1 MNLSDSEVE
10 SLYQYLLNMGLT
22 HTARFEKD
30 FPSEKRKKR
39 NLGLK
44 KRVEKAEMDRILRRD
59 TAFSILSKWSRFKKY
74 MPWFLTSTG
83 YKYIKL
89 IFLNTVSDLLPILHK
104 FVSVFRDI
112 MHRSGRI
119 LKKKLGLP
127 QWDLISEISSNCLPN
142 FHFLL
147 SAEMI
152 HRNNEPPLIWTQ
164 LRSPNVGYL
173 VYSTVFL
180 LLVAGYLVCT
190 HLLVTSRACSELQTG
205 FEKIQSLMIP
215 SYMIEL
221 QKLLDRYPPSERNS
235 LKNLF
240 LVALEQLGDFLEEIR
255 NMLWGGGPAY
265 GVKSIR
271 YNKKF
276 WNINLIDLISI
287 IPNPINRITFSI
299 NTRHLS
305 HRSKALFWFLIKKKR
320 EQ

>member
-1 MNLSDSEVE
+1 
-10 SLYQYLLNMGLT
+10 
-22 HTARFEKD
+22 
-30 FPSEKRKKR
+30 
-39 NLGLK
+39 
-44 KRVEKAEMDRILRRD
+44 
-59 TAFSILSKWSRFKKY
+59 

-83 YKYIKL
+83 YKYLKF
-89 IFLNTVSDLLPILHK
+89 IFLETVSDLLPILSSIQK

-142 FHFLL
+142 FLFLL
-147 SAEMI
+147 PAEII
-152 HRNNEPPLIWTQ
+152 HQPPLIWTH
-164 LRSPNVGYL
+164 LISPNVGEL

-190 HLLVTSRACSELQTG
+190 HLLVTSRAYIELPTE
-205 FEKIQSLMIP
+205 FEKVKPLMIP

-271 YNKKF
+271 SNKKF

-305 HRSKALFWFLIKKKR
+305 HRSKALYR
-320 EQ
+320 V